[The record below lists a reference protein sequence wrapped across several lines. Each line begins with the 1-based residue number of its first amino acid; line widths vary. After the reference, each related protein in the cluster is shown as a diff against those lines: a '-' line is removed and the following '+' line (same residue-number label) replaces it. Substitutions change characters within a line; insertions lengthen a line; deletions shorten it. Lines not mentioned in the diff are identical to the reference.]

1 MTQKPIPPARPG
13 TAPFAE
19 LTGISA
25 SFTPLEL
32 EGLVRTAAEAVH
44 GDPDDLS
51 TRQYEL
57 AARAHALMAEEAEE
71 QAADAGEE
79 SPAVGYTRMLALQEW
94 LRVEAEAAAEE
105 FTALLRVLFPHAA
118 YVVLQVRGDDT
129 FMVDRAVTADGTTV
143 HNFDEPLPA
152 LPEDL
157 ARAWGKDPRC
167 ELDLDHIVS
176 ELQAAGVTFGSLPET
191 ARDLDVDDRYEYVPS
206 IDLGTVA

>member
-1 MTQKPIPPARPG
+1 MTQHSAPATRPG
-13 TAPFAE
+13 AAPFVE

-57 AARAHALMAEEAEE
+57 AARAHALMVEEAEE
-71 QAADAGEE
+71 TADTGEE
-79 SPAVGYTRMLALQEW
+79 APAVGYTRMLALQEW

-105 FTALLRVLFPHAA
+105 FTALLRVLFPRAA

-129 FMVDRAVTADGTTV
+129 FMMDRAVAADGTTV
-143 HNFDEPLPA
+143 HDFDEPLPA

-167 ELDLDHIVS
+167 ELDLDHIVG

-191 ARDLDVDDRYEYVPS
+191 ARDLDVDDRYEYLPS
-206 IDLGTVA
+206 IDLGTAA

>member
-1 MTQKPIPPARPG
+1 MPQHSAPAARPG
-13 TAPFAE
+13 AAPFVE

-51 TRQYEL
+51 TRQHEL
-57 AARAHALMAEEAEE
+57 TARAHALMAEET
-71 QAADAGEE
+71 ADTGEE
-79 SPAVGYTRMLALQEW
+79 APAVGYTRMLALQEW

-105 FTALLRVLFPHAA
+105 FTALLRVLFPRAA

-129 FMVDRAVTADGTTV
+129 FMMDRAVAADGTTV
-143 HNFDEPLPA
+143 HDFDEPLPA

-167 ELDLDHIVS
+167 ELDLDHIVG

-191 ARDLDVDDRYEYVPS
+191 ARDLDVDDRYEYLPS